1 MSIEKIQSGCVP
13 VRCWGSFVSWKES
26 LTTLILV
33 RHGESEWNRAGRIQ
47 GQINSP
53 LTDLGI
59 NQAKAIR
66 EYLSGILLN
75 QQLEIYTSPL
85 DRALQTAEIIAQGIE
100 YPSRKIIIE
109 ERLNDFNVGE
119 ISGTFG
125 WDKVAEIFPE
135 QAQLRLQD
143 PMRFHPS
150 GGESGAEFEARLRSL
165 LEDLKDD
172 GTLKLMV
179 SHGIVNK
186 FIRGILKNLS
196 GKEMVELGESQNTIY
211 RLEEGEETEIK
222 IPPTIRGKN

>member
-1 MSIEKIQSGCVP
+1 M
-13 VRCWGSFVSWKES
+13 
-26 LTTLILV
+26 TTLILV

-165 LEDLKDD
+165 LEDMMDE

-211 RLEEGEETEIK
+211 RLEQGEETEIK
-222 IPPTIRGKN
+222 IPPTIREKN

>member
-1 MSIEKIQSGCVP
+1 M
-13 VRCWGSFVSWKES
+13 
-26 LTTLILV
+26 TTLILV

-47 GQINSP
+47 GQVNSP

-59 NQAKAIR
+59 DQAKAIR
-66 EYLSGILLN
+66 DHLSGILLN
-75 QQLEIYTSPL
+75 QELEIYTSPL
-85 DRALQTAEIIAQGIE
+85 DRAIQTAEIIAQGIDH
-100 YPSRKIIIE
+100 PSSKIIIE
-109 ERLNDFNVGE
+109 ERLNDFSLGE

-125 WDKVAEIFPE
+125 WDKVAEIFPK

-165 LEDLKDD
+165 LADLMDE
-172 GTLKLMV
+172 GSLKLMV

-196 GKEMVELGESQNTIY
+196 GKEMVQLGESQNTIY

-222 IPPTIRGKN
+222 ILPSNRGKN

>member
-1 MSIEKIQSGCVP
+1 M
-13 VRCWGSFVSWKES
+13 
-26 LTTLILV
+26 TTLILV

-47 GQINSP
+47 GQVNSP

-59 NQAKAIR
+59 SQAIAISN
-66 EYLSGILLN
+66 YLSGIFIN
-75 QQLEIYTSPL
+75 QELKIYTSPL
-85 DRALQTAEIIAQGIE
+85 DRAIQTAKIIAQGIDCFGSE
-100 YPSRKIIIE
+100 LIIE
-109 ERLNDFNVGE
+109 ERLNDFNLGE

-135 QAQLRLQD
+135 QAKLRLQD

-150 GGESGAEFEARLRSL
+150 GGESGADFEARLRSL
-165 LEDLKDD
+165 LEDLMDD

-196 GKEMVELGESQNTIY
+196 GKEMINLGESQNTIY
-211 RLEEGEETEIK
+211 RLEQGEEKEIK
-222 IPPTIRGKN
+222 IPPSNREKN

>member
-1 MSIEKIQSGCVP
+1 MKGN
-13 VRCWGSFVSWKES
+13 

-47 GQINSP
+47 GQVNSP

-59 NQAKAIR
+59 SQAGAISD
-66 EYLSGILLN
+66 YLSGIFLN
-75 QQLEIYTSPL
+75 QELEIYSSPL
-85 DRALQTAEIIAQGIE
+85 ERAIQTAQIIAKGIDHLSSE
-100 YPSRKIIIE
+100 VIIE
-109 ERLNDFNVGE
+109 ERLNDFNLGE
-119 ISGTFG
+119 ISGTYG

-165 LEDLKDD
+165 MEDLKGED
-172 GTLKLMV
+172 TTKLFV

-186 FIRGILKNLS
+186 FIRGIYKNIS
-196 GKEMVELGESQNTIY
+196 GKEMINLGESQNTIY
-211 RLEEGEETEIK
+211 CLEHGDETEIK
-222 IPPTIRGKN
+222 IPPSNREKN

>member
-1 MSIEKIQSGCVP
+1 
-13 VRCWGSFVSWKES
+13 

-165 LEDLKDD
+165 LEDLMDD

-222 IPPTIRGKN
+222 IPPSIRGKN

>member
-1 MSIEKIQSGCVP
+1 M
-13 VRCWGSFVSWKES
+13 
-26 LTTLILV
+26 TTLILV

-47 GQINSP
+47 GQVNSP
-53 LTDLGI
+53 LTVLGI

-66 EYLSGILLN
+66 DYLSGILLN
-75 QQLEIYTSPL
+75 QELEIYTSPL
-85 DRALQTAEIIAQGIE
+85 DRAIQTAEIIAQGID

-109 ERLNDFNVGE
+109 ERLNDFNLGE

-165 LEDLKDD
+165 LEDLMDD

-211 RLEEGEETEIK
+211 RLEQGEETEIK
-222 IPPTIRGKN
+222 ILPSNREEY

>member
-1 MSIEKIQSGCVP
+1 MKGN
-13 VRCWGSFVSWKES
+13 

-47 GQINSP
+47 GQVNSP

-59 NQAKAIR
+59 SQAGAIS
-66 EYLSGILLN
+66 EYLSGIFLN
-75 QQLEIYTSPL
+75 QELEIYSSPL
-85 DRALQTAEIIAQGIE
+85 ERAIQTAQIIAKGIDHLSSE
-100 YPSRKIIIE
+100 VIIE
-109 ERLNDFNVGE
+109 ERLNDFNLGE
-119 ISGTFG
+119 ISGTYG

-165 LEDLKDD
+165 MEDLKGED
-172 GTLKLMV
+172 TTKLLV

-186 FIRGILKNLS
+186 FIRGIYKNIS
-196 GKEMVELGESQNTIY
+196 GKEMINLGESQNTIY
-211 RLEEGEETEIK
+211 CLEHGDETEIK
-222 IPPTIRGKN
+222 IPPSNREKN

>member
-1 MSIEKIQSGCVP
+1 M
-13 VRCWGSFVSWKES
+13 
-26 LTTLILV
+26 TTLILV

-47 GQINSP
+47 GQVNSP

-59 NQAKAIR
+59 NQAKATR
-66 EYLSGILLN
+66 DYLSGILLN

-85 DRALQTAEIIAQGIE
+85 DRALQTAEIIAQGID

-109 ERLNDFNVGE
+109 ERLNDFNLGE

-165 LEDLKDD
+165 LEDLMDD

-196 GKEMVELGESQNTIY
+196 GKEMVKLGESQNTIF
-211 RLEEGEETEIK
+211 RLEQGEETEIK
-222 IPPTIRGKN
+222 IPPTIREKN

>member
-1 MSIEKIQSGCVP
+1 M
-13 VRCWGSFVSWKES
+13 
-26 LTTLILV
+26 TTLILV

-66 EYLSGILLN
+66 DYLSGILLN

-85 DRALQTAEIIAQGIE
+85 DRALQTAEIIAQGID

-109 ERLNDFNVGE
+109 ERLNDFNLGE

-165 LEDLKDD
+165 LEDLMDD

-211 RLEEGEETEIK
+211 RLEQGEETEIK
-222 IPPTIRGKN
+222 ILPSNREEY

>member
-1 MSIEKIQSGCVP
+1 M
-13 VRCWGSFVSWKES
+13 
-26 LTTLILV
+26 TTLILV

-47 GQINSP
+47 GQVNSP

-59 NQAKAIR
+59 NQAKATR
-66 EYLSGILLN
+66 DYLSGILLN

-85 DRALQTAEIIAQGIE
+85 DRALQTAEIIAQGIDH
-100 YPSRKIIIE
+100 PSSKIIIE

>member
-1 MSIEKIQSGCVP
+1 M
-13 VRCWGSFVSWKES
+13 
-26 LTTLILV
+26 TTLILV

-47 GQINSP
+47 GQVNSP

-66 EYLSGILLN
+66 DYLSGILLN

-165 LEDLKDD
+165 LEDLMDD

-211 RLEEGEETEIK
+211 RLEQGEETEIK
-222 IPPTIRGKN
+222 IPPTNREKN

>member
-1 MSIEKIQSGCVP
+1 M
-13 VRCWGSFVSWKES
+13 
-26 LTTLILV
+26 
-33 RHGESEWNRAGRIQ
+33 
-47 GQINSP
+47 
-53 LTDLGI
+53 GI

-66 EYLSGILLN
+66 DHLSGILLN
-75 QQLEIYTSPL
+75 QELEIYTSPL
-85 DRALQTAEIIAQGIE
+85 DRAIQTAEIIAQGIDH
-100 YPSRKIIIE
+100 PSSKIIIE

-165 LEDLKDD
+165 LEDLMDD

-211 RLEEGEETEIK
+211 RLEQGEETEIK
-222 IPPTIRGKN
+222 ILPSNREEY

>member
-1 MSIEKIQSGCVP
+1 M
-13 VRCWGSFVSWKES
+13 
-26 LTTLILV
+26 TTLILV

-47 GQINSP
+47 GQVNSP

-59 NQAKAIR
+59 NQAKATR
-66 EYLSGILLN
+66 DYLSGILLN

-85 DRALQTAEIIAQGIE
+85 DRALQTAEIIAQGID

-109 ERLNDFNVGE
+109 ERLNDFNLGE

-165 LEDLKDD
+165 LEDLMDD

-211 RLEEGEETEIK
+211 RLEQGEETEIK
-222 IPPTIRGKN
+222 ILPSNREKY

>member
-1 MSIEKIQSGCVP
+1 M
-13 VRCWGSFVSWKES
+13 
-26 LTTLILV
+26 TTLILV

-47 GQINSP
+47 GQVNSP

-59 NQAKAIR
+59 DQAKAIR
-66 EYLSGILLN
+66 DYLSEILLN
-75 QQLEIYTSPL
+75 QELEIYTSPL
-85 DRALQTAEIIAQGIE
+85 DRAIQTAEIIAQGIDH
-100 YPSRKIIIE
+100 PSSKIIIE
-109 ERLNDFNVGE
+109 ERLNDFSLGE

-125 WDKVAEIFPE
+125 WDKVAEIFPK

-165 LEDLKDD
+165 LEDLMDESS
-172 GTLKLMV
+172 LKLMV

-186 FIRGILKNLS
+186 FIRGILKNIS
-196 GKEMVELGESQNTIY
+196 GKEMVQLGESQNTIY

-222 IPPTIRGKN
+222 ILPSNRGKN

>member
-1 MSIEKIQSGCVP
+1 M
-13 VRCWGSFVSWKES
+13 
-26 LTTLILV
+26 TTLILV

-47 GQINSP
+47 GQVSSP

-66 EYLSGILLN
+66 DYLSGSLLN

-109 ERLNDFNVGE
+109 ERLNDFNLGE
-119 ISGTFG
+119 ISGTIG

-135 QAQLRLQD
+135 QAQLRLLD
-143 PMRFHPS
+143 PIRFHPS

-165 LEDLKDD
+165 LEDQMDD

-211 RLEEGEETEIK
+211 RLEQGEETEIK
-222 IPPTIRGKN
+222 IPPTI

>member
-1 MSIEKIQSGCVP
+1 M
-13 VRCWGSFVSWKES
+13 
-26 LTTLILV
+26 TTLILV

-47 GQINSP
+47 GQVNSP

-59 NQAKAIR
+59 NQTKAIR
-66 EYLSGILLN
+66 DYLSGILLN
-75 QQLEIYTSPL
+75 QELEIYTSPL
-85 DRALQTAEIIAQGIE
+85 DRAIQTAEIIAQGIDH
-100 YPSRKIIIE
+100 PSRKIIIE
-109 ERLNDFNVGE
+109 ERLNDFNLGE

-211 RLEEGEETEIK
+211 RLEQGEETEIK
-222 IPPTIRGKN
+222 IPPSNREKN

>member
-1 MSIEKIQSGCVP
+1 MKTYQPSLDLIPQFQKVA
-13 VRCWGSFVSWKES
+13 S

-47 GQINSP
+47 GQVNSP

-59 NQAKAIR
+59 SQARAISD
-66 EYLSGILLN
+66 YLSGIFLN
-75 QQLEIYTSPL
+75 QELEIYSSPL
-85 DRALQTAEIIAQGIE
+85 ERAIQTAEIIAKGIDHLSSE
-100 YPSRKIIIE
+100 VIIE
-109 ERLNDFNVGE
+109 ERLNDFNLGE
-119 ISGTFG
+119 ISGTYG

-165 LEDLKDD
+165 MEEMKGDD
-172 GTLKLMV
+172 TTKLLV

-186 FIRGILKNLS
+186 FIRGIYKNIS
-196 GKEMVELGESQNTIY
+196 GKEMINLGESQNTIY
-211 RLEEGEETEIK
+211 CLEHGDETEIK
-222 IPPTIRGKN
+222 IPPSNREKN

>member
-1 MSIEKIQSGCVP
+1 M
-13 VRCWGSFVSWKES
+13 
-26 LTTLILV
+26 TTLILV

-47 GQINSP
+47 GQVNSP

-59 NQAKAIR
+59 NQSKATR
-66 EYLSGILLN
+66 DYLSGILLN

-85 DRALQTAEIIAQGIE
+85 DRALQTAEIIAQGID

-109 ERLNDFNVGE
+109 ERLNDFNLGE

-125 WDKVAEIFPE
+125 WDKVADIFPE

-165 LEDLKDD
+165 LEDLMDD

-211 RLEEGEETEIK
+211 RLEQGEETEIK
-222 IPPTIRGKN
+222 IPPTIREKN

>member
-1 MSIEKIQSGCVP
+1 MKGN
-13 VRCWGSFVSWKES
+13 

-47 GQINSP
+47 GQVNSP

-59 NQAKAIR
+59 SQAIAISD
-66 EYLSGILLN
+66 YLSGIFLN
-75 QQLEIYTSPL
+75 QELEIYSSPL
-85 DRALQTAEIIAQGIE
+85 ERAIQTAEIIAKGIDCLSSE
-100 YPSRKIIIE
+100 VMID
-109 ERLNDFNVGE
+109 ERLNDFNLGE
-119 ISGTFG
+119 ISGTYG

-150 GGESGAEFEARLRSL
+150 GGESGAKFEARLRSL
-165 LEDLKDD
+165 LEDLMDD
-172 GTLKLMV
+172 DTLKLIV

-196 GKEMVELGESQNTIY
+196 GKEMVELGEPHNTLY
-211 RLEEGEETEIK
+211 RLEQGEETEIK
-222 IPPTIRGKN
+222 ISPTK

>member
-1 MSIEKIQSGCVP
+1 M
-13 VRCWGSFVSWKES
+13 
-26 LTTLILV
+26 TTLILV

-85 DRALQTAEIIAQGIE
+85 DRALQTAEIIAQGIDH
-100 YPSRKIIIE
+100 PSSKIIIE

-211 RLEEGEETEIK
+211 RLEQGEETEIK

>member
-1 MSIEKIQSGCVP
+1 M
-13 VRCWGSFVSWKES
+13 
-26 LTTLILV
+26 TTLILV

-47 GQINSP
+47 GQVNSP

-66 EYLSGILLN
+66 DYLSGIFLN
-75 QQLEIYTSPL
+75 QELEIYTSPL
-85 DRALQTAEIIAQGIE
+85 DRALQTAEIIAQGID

-109 ERLNDFNVGE
+109 ERLNDFNLGE

-165 LEDLKDD
+165 LEDLMDD

-211 RLEEGEETEIK
+211 RLEQGEEKEIK
-222 IPPTIRGKN
+222 ISPTIREKN

>member
-1 MSIEKIQSGCVP
+1 
-13 VRCWGSFVSWKES
+13 

-85 DRALQTAEIIAQGIE
+85 DRALQTAEIIAQGID

-109 ERLNDFNVGE
+109 ERLNDFNLGE

-165 LEDLKDD
+165 LEDLMDD

>member
-1 MSIEKIQSGCVP
+1 M
-13 VRCWGSFVSWKES
+13 
-26 LTTLILV
+26 TTLILV

-47 GQINSP
+47 GQVNSP

-59 NQAKAIR
+59 NQAKATR
-66 EYLSGILLN
+66 DYLSGILLN

-85 DRALQTAEIIAQGIE
+85 DRALQTAEIIAQGID

-109 ERLNDFNVGE
+109 ERLNDFNIGE

-165 LEDLKDD
+165 LEDLMDD

-196 GKEMVELGESQNTIY
+196 GKEMVKLGESQNTIF
-211 RLEEGEETEIK
+211 RLEQGEETEIK
-222 IPPTIRGKN
+222 IPPTIREKN

>member
-1 MSIEKIQSGCVP
+1 M
-13 VRCWGSFVSWKES
+13 
-26 LTTLILV
+26 TTLILV

-47 GQINSP
+47 GQVNSP

-66 EYLSGILLN
+66 DHLSGILLN
-75 QQLEIYTSPL
+75 QELEIYTSPL
-85 DRALQTAEIIAQGIE
+85 DRAIQTAEIIAQGIDH
-100 YPSRKIIIE
+100 PSSKIIIE
-109 ERLNDFNVGE
+109 ERLNDFSLGE

-125 WDKVAEIFPE
+125 WDKVAEIFPK

-165 LEDLKDD
+165 LEDLMDESS
-172 GTLKLMV
+172 LKLMV

-196 GKEMVELGESQNTIY
+196 GKEMVQLGESQNTIY

-222 IPPTIRGKN
+222 ILPSNRGKN

>member
-1 MSIEKIQSGCVP
+1 
-13 VRCWGSFVSWKES
+13 

-47 GQINSP
+47 GQVNSP

-59 NQAKAIR
+59 NQAKATR
-66 EYLSGILLN
+66 DYLSGILLN

-85 DRALQTAEIIAQGIE
+85 DRALQTAEIIAQGID

-109 ERLNDFNVGE
+109 ERLNDFNLGE

-165 LEDLKDD
+165 LEDLMDD

-211 RLEEGEETEIK
+211 RLEQGEETEIK
-222 IPPTIRGKN
+222 IPPTIREKN

>member
-1 MSIEKIQSGCVP
+1 M
-13 VRCWGSFVSWKES
+13 
-26 LTTLILV
+26 TTLILV
-33 RHGESEWNRAGRIQ
+33 RHGESVWNRAGRIQ
-47 GQINSP
+47 GQVNSP

-59 NQAKAIR
+59 NQAKAISDH
-66 EYLSGILLN
+66 LSGILLN
-75 QQLEIYTSPL
+75 QELEIYTSPL
-85 DRALQTAEIIAQGIE
+85 DRAIQTAEIIAQGIDH
-100 YPSRKIIIE
+100 PSSKIIIE

-165 LEDLKDD
+165 LEDLMDD
-172 GTLKLMV
+172 GALKLMV

-196 GKEMVELGESQNTIY
+196 GKEMVQLGESQNTIY

-222 IPPTIRGKN
+222 ILPLNRGKN

>member
-1 MSIEKIQSGCVP
+1 M
-13 VRCWGSFVSWKES
+13 
-26 LTTLILV
+26 TTLILV

-47 GQINSP
+47 GQVNSP
-53 LTDLGI
+53 LTDFGI

-66 EYLSGILLN
+66 DHLSGILLN
-75 QQLEIYTSPL
+75 QELEIYTSPL
-85 DRALQTAEIIAQGIE
+85 DRAIQTAEIIAQGIDH
-100 YPSRKIIIE
+100 PSSKIIIE
-109 ERLNDFNVGE
+109 ERLNDFSLGE

-165 LEDLKDD
+165 LEDLMDD
-172 GTLKLMV
+172 GALKLMV

-196 GKEMVELGESQNTIY
+196 GKEMVQLGESQNTIY

-222 IPPTIRGKN
+222 ILPSNRGKN

>member
-1 MSIEKIQSGCVP
+1 M
-13 VRCWGSFVSWKES
+13 
-26 LTTLILV
+26 TTLILV

-47 GQINSP
+47 GQVNSP

-66 EYLSGILLN
+66 DHLSGILLN
-75 QQLEIYTSPL
+75 QEFEIYSSPL
-85 DRALQTAEIIAQGIE
+85 DRAIQTAEIIAQGIDH
-100 YPSRKIIIE
+100 PSSKIIID
-109 ERLNDFNVGE
+109 ERLNDFSLGE

-125 WDKVAEIFPE
+125 WDKVAELFPE

-165 LEDLKDD
+165 LEELMDET
-172 GTLKLMV
+172 TLKLMV

-196 GKEMVELGESQNTIY
+196 GKEMVQLGESQNTIY
-211 RLEEGEETEIK
+211 RLEEGKETEIK
-222 IPPTIRGKN
+222 ILP